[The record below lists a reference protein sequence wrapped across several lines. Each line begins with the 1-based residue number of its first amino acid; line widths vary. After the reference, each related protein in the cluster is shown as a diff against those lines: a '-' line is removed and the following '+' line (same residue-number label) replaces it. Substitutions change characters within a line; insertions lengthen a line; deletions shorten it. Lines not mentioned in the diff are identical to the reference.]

1 MESHFCPV
9 PNGQLYYETAG
20 DPSRPAVMLIHGFGL
35 DTRLWDA
42 QWLVFAREFRVIR
55 CDLRGH
61 GRSSVPVDGYSP
73 VEDVRAIFD
82 HAGVGRAA
90 LVGLSRGGGLAVD
103 FAITHPGMTRSLV
116 LVDAT
121 LGGWSWSARQKELD
135 EAVWQTARAHGL
147 DAAKRA
153 WLAHPLFAPA
163 MRNPQA
169 AAQFE
174 RMVQGW
180 SGWQFLRRDPAIY
193 PKPPAAARLA
203 QVHVPALVVAG
214 GHDLADFLE
223 IAAFLADGI
232 RGAQK
237 IILPEAGHLPPL
249 ETPDDFNAAVLAFL
263 KNESRSG

>member
-20 DPSRPAVMLIHGFGL
+20 DESRPAALFIHGFSL
-35 DTRLWDA
+35 DTRLWDT

-55 CDLRGH
+55 CDLRGY
-61 GRSSVPVDGYSP
+61 GRSSLPVDGYSP
-73 VEDVRAIFD
+73 VEDVRAILE
-82 HAGVGRAA
+82 HTGVGRAA

-103 FAITHPGMTRSLV
+103 FAITHPGMTRALV
-116 LVDAT
+116 LVDAA

-135 EAVWQTARAHGL
+135 EAVWQIARERGL
-147 DAAKRA
+147 DAAKQA
-153 WLAHPLFAPA
+153 WLMHPLFAQA

-169 AAQFE
+169 AAQLT

-180 SGWQFLRRDPAIY
+180 SGWQFLHRDPAIY
-193 PKPPAAARLA
+193 PKPPAAKRLA
-203 QVHVPALVVAG
+203 EVHAPALVVAG
-214 GHDLADFLE
+214 EHDLDDFLG

-237 IILPEAGHLPPL
+237 IILPNAGHLPPL
-249 ETPDDFNAAVLAFL
+249 ETQDAFNAAVLAFL
-263 KNESRSG
+263 KDESRSG